1 MEEIR
6 LKQIGNVCPNKNRD
20 NPNQGRVYDKE
31 GLSPTLHSMG
41 GGNLQPMVIV
51 ENKSIKPNLV
61 GGIGEKKS
69 NNGTQYYQQDRVYDS
84 NTVAMALPATLQGGS
99 YNYMVEE
106 SIPIKNATKKGYSEA
121 RDGDFVNLQYP
132 NSETRRG
139 RVGEQIAN
147 TLCCTD
153 ENGVVVKDNYYL
165 SEKGVKYVLDPKR
178 GMCTD
183 INADV
188 AQTLTAKG
196 QNNWTGSFV
205 SEDIESIEKSKTI
218 GNQEPTIIHLKN
230 GENMTSDNNTS
241 NLRIRKLTPKEC
253 FRLMGFEDKD
263 VDILVENNIS
273 NTQLYKMA
281 GNSIVVDVLE
291 EIFVELLNQYED
303 VFPIED

>member
-1 MEEIR
+1 
-6 LKQIGNVCPNKNRD
+6 
-20 NPNQGRVYDKE
+20 
-31 GLSPTLHSMG
+31 
-41 GGNLQPMVIV
+41 MVIV

-69 NNGTQYYQQDRVYDS
+69 NNGSQYYQQDRVYDS

-153 ENGVVVKDNYYL
+153 ENGVVVKNNYYL
-165 SEKGVKYVLDPKR
+165 SEKGVKYILDPKR

-196 QNNWTGSFV
+196 QSNWTGSFV

-230 GENMTSDNNTS
+230 GETMTSDNNTS

-253 FRLMGFEDKD
+253 FRLMGFKDKD

>member
-1 MEEIR
+1 MEIIK
-6 LKQIGNVCPNKNRD
+6 LKQVGNILPTKTRI
-20 NPNQGRVYDKE
+20 NPNQGRVYDTD
-31 GLSPTLHSMG
+31 GLSPTLNTMTG
-41 GGNLQPMVIV
+41 GGLQPMII
-51 ENKSIKPNLV
+51 EESNKIMTV
-61 GGIGEKKS
+61 G
-69 NNGTQYYQQDRVYDS
+69 
-84 NTVAMALPATLQGGS
+84 
-99 YNYMVEE
+99 NYMPSNHDASRIVNGNGIAPTVKENHGTVTAVVEE
-106 SIPIKNATKKGYSEA
+106 SIPIKNATKKGYTDA
-121 RDGDFVNLQYP
+121 YAYDFVNLQYP

-139 RVGEQIAN
+139 KVGEQIAN

-188 AQTLTAKG
+188 AQTITAKG
-196 QNNWTGSFV
+196 QSNWTGSFV

-230 GENMTSDNNTS
+230 GETMTSNNNTS

-303 VFPIED
+303 VFPIEG